1 MKKGKTC
8 KVLPVA
14 MFVFANNQMFFV
26 NLMIEM
32 TMGSRLLQI
41 GHNLREDPFNKMP
54 PLFGH
59 CPFGGGGGRTPCPD
73 GLGHIF
79 REDFSIFCFGQ
90 MPGGQMTEPYFVL
103 DKCQEDKCLN

>member
-1 MKKGKTC
+1 MTR

-41 GHNLREDPFNKMP
+41 GTTRNPNS
-54 PLFGH
+54 LF
-59 CPFGGGGGRTPCPD
+59 
-73 GLGHIF
+73 
-79 REDFSIFCFGQ
+79 
-90 MPGGQMTEPYFVL
+90 
-103 DKCQEDKCLN
+103 

>member
-1 MKKGKTC
+1 METKELNRIEKLVWYMFVCLSKAPENDTKNAKKVKKGKTC

-41 GHNLREDPFNKMP
+41 GHNTQP
-54 PLFGH
+54 
-59 CPFGGGGGRTPCPD
+59 
-73 GLGHIF
+73 
-79 REDFSIFCFGQ
+79 
-90 MPGGQMTEPYFVL
+90 
-103 DKCQEDKCLN
+103 